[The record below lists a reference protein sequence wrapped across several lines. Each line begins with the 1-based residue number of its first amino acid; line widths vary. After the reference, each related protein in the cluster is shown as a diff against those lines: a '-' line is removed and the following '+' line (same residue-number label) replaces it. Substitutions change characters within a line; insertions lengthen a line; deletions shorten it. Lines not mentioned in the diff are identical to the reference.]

1 MEEQKDQKENQI
13 KEKVKKSRKTISS
26 VGKAFVTATFNNTIV
41 TISDNDGNTVC
52 WGSCGNSGFKGAR
65 KSTPYAA
72 TITCESVGKK
82 ALSLGV
88 REVSVFVKGPGLG
101 RIPAVKALKIA
112 GLNITSIT
120 DTTSTPHNGCRP
132 RKRRRM

>member
-1 MEEQKDQKENQI
+1 MEKQKTV
-13 KEKVKKSRKTISS
+13 VKKKTSRTITSS
-26 VGKAFVTATFNNTIV
+26 GKAYILATFNNTII
-41 TISDNDGNTVC
+41 TITDSTGNTVC

-72 TITCESVGKK
+72 TIACENVGKK
-82 ALSLGV
+82 ALEKGV
-88 REVSVFVKGPGLG
+88 REIAVYVKGPGMG
-101 RIPAVKALKIA
+101 RIPSVKALKSA

>member
-1 MEEQKDQKENQI
+1 MEKKIETKNEN
-13 KEKVKKSRKTISS
+13 KSKGRKSISP

-41 TISDNDGNTVC
+41 TISDNDGNTIC

-72 TITCESVGKK
+72 TITCEGVGKK

-88 REVSVFVKGPGLG
+88 REVSVFVRGPGLG
-101 RIPAVKALKIA
+101 RIPAVKALKVA

>member
-1 MEEQKDQKENQI
+1 MHIFYCDD
-13 KEKVKKSRKTISS
+13 
-26 VGKAFVTATFNNTIV
+26 ATTCRAAS
-41 TISDNDGNTVC
+41 T
-52 WGSCGNSGFKGAR
+52 GSSGFKGTR